1 MNDGNLKLW
10 LWWCCFDII
19 SATTVCGIIACFI
32 DPQDVLG
39 MMLLAA
45 GIKGAVWAI
54 AWTVIGLHGL
64 YRGIK
69 DVHSQNV

>member
-1 MNDGNLKLW
+1 MNDGNLKLR

-32 DPQDVLG
+32 DPQDILG
-39 MMLLAA
+39 VMSLVA

-54 AWTVIGLHGL
+54 SWIAN
-64 YRGIK
+64 RRAR
-69 DVHSQNV
+69 S